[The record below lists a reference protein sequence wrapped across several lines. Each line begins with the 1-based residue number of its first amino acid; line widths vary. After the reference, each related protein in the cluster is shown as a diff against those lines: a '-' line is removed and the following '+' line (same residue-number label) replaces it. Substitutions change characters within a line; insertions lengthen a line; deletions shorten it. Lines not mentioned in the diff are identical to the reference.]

1 MIELNG
7 IEIEEVSGGMGLLQ
21 FASWANALL
30 EFGTGW
36 VDGVNAA
43 SGG

>member
-7 IEIEEVSGGMGLLQ
+7 IEIEEVSGGMGFLQ
-21 FASWANALL
+21 LAGWGNAIL
-30 EFGTGW
+30 EFVTGW